1 MNEPAAAWLASL
13 IRHGE
18 TAIALRQDGWTWAE
32 IAGRLQL
39 GDPHT
44 AQRAAALFLASDYE
58 SRKSTSEAQP

>member
-1 MNEPAAAWLASL
+1 MNDPAAAWLASL

-18 TAIALRQDGWTWAE
+18 TAIAMRQDGWTWTE

-44 AQRAAALFLASDYE
+44 AQRAAALFIASDYE
-58 SRKSTSEAQP
+58 SRRASSEAQP